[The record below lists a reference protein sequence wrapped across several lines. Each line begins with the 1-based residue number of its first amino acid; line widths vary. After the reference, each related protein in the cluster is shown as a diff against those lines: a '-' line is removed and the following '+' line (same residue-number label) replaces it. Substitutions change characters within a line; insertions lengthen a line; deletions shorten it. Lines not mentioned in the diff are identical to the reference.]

1 MNTLFNHA
9 IRLKNIADLGLL
21 YASNEYDRERY
32 TELNRI
38 SLDLLAGMSGYNPD
52 ELTAIFP
59 LVHDYP
65 TPKVDVRG
73 LILSD
78 ENKIL
83 LVKETTDGKWSLPGG
98 WADIGFSPK
107 EMVIKECHEETGLE
121 VEVKALLA
129 VFDKRMHAH
138 PPEPHYCYKFVFY
151 CKALTQQ
158 INSGF
163 DIEQVAWFGIEQL
176 PVLSEKRILES
187 QIRLGFEKIMKG
199 DFVCGC
205 D

>member
-21 YASNEYDRERY
+21 YAVNEYDRERY
-32 TELNRI
+32 SELNRI
-38 SLDLLAGMSGYNPD
+38 SLDLLAGMGGYSPE
-52 ELTAIFP
+52 ELTAVFP

-107 EMVIKECHEETGLE
+107 EMVIKECREETGLE
-121 VEVKALLA
+121 VEVKSLLA

-138 PPEPHYCYKFVFY
+138 PPESHYCYKFVFY
-151 CKALTQQ
+151 CKALTLQ
-158 INSGF
+158 IQSGF
-163 DIEQVAWFGIEQL
+163 DIEQVGWFPIDQL
-176 PVLSEKRILES
+176 PPLSEKRILAS
-187 QIRLGFEKIMKG
+187 QIRLVFEKIMK
-199 DFVCGC
+199 DDLECC
-205 D
+205 YD